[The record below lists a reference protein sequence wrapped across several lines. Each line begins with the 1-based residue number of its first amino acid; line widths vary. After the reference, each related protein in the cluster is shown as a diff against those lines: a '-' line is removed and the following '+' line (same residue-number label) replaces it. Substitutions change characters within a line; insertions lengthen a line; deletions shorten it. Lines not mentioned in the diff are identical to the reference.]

1 MGEQSWIS
9 LLTHEVHGLLYI
21 FGACLLSLV
30 VRVKLFGETRRSL
43 AYMVILALLSGLYF
57 ATETVDPLVY
67 AVHLTPISIALTI
80 LFEGLVPGVAVWA
93 AFTLGG
99 TLIVGNDW
107 LPTIA
112 GTSALMLLGAY
123 FNRSDSGCIPYTR
136 YLRRYILLVATHVAI
151 YLAGAYAIGNGSVD
165 VVAAL
170 GALAGTVVSALL
182 VSAVYHRVKHQEYLQ
197 TELMDAE
204 KYQVI
209 GQMAASISH
218 EIRNPLTTAKGFL
231 QLMGKEGINE
241 ETRERYREYAAQGI
255 NHANAIISD
264 YLNYAKPTREPQQP
278 IDIRAELDGLMPW
291 VTPLSTMADVEIR
304 IQHMKD
310 GPLMM
315 LGEPKKFQQ
324 CMLNILKNG
333 IESMPSGGT
342 MTVMTWTEGGKLCI
356 QVSDTGVGM
365 SEEQLRQIGK
375 PFFTT
380 KEAGTGL
387 GMLVVVQLIQL
398 MSGTIRY
405 KSKPGQGTVCD
416 IRFKRYEPVRLNRT
430 S

>member
-1 MGEQSWIS
+1 MGEQNWIT
-9 LLTHEVHGLLYI
+9 LLTHEFHGLLYI

-30 VRVKLFGETRRSL
+30 VTLKLFGETRRRL
-43 AYMVILALLSGLYF
+43 AYVIILALLSCLYF
-57 ATETVDPLVY
+57 ATETVDPFVY
-67 AVHLTPISIALTI
+67 AVHLTPLSIALAV
-80 LFEGLVPGVAVWA
+80 LFEGLVPGLAAWA
-93 AFTLGG
+93 AFTLCG

-112 GTSALMLLGAY
+112 GTTAMLLLGAY
-123 FNRSDSGCIPYTR
+123 FDRRTTGCVSYAR
-136 YLRRYILLVATHVAI
+136 YLQRYLLLVAMHVAI
-151 YLAGAYAIGNGSVD
+151 YLAWGYGIGNGLPGGR
-165 VVAAL
+165 ATL
-170 GALAGTVVSALL
+170 WTLLGTVVSSLL
-182 VSAVYHRVKHQEYLQ
+182 VSAVYHRVKYQEYLQ
-197 TELMDAE
+197 MELMNAE

-231 QLMGKEGINE
+231 QLMGKKGLNE
-241 ETRERYREYAAQGI
+241 ETRERYREYAAEGI

-291 VTPLSTMADVEIR
+291 VMPLSTMADVEVR

-324 CMLNILKNG
+324 CMLNILKNA
-333 IESMPSGGT
+333 IESMPTGGT

-387 GMLVVVQLIQL
+387 GMLVVIQLVQL

-405 KSKPGQGTVCD
+405 KSKLGQGTVCD
-416 IRFKRYEPVRLNRT
+416 IRFKRYEPVRLERT

>member
-1 MGEQSWIS
+1 MDEQSWIS
-9 LLTHEVHGLLYI
+9 LLAREIHGLLYI
-21 FGACLLSLV
+21 FGACLLLLV
-30 VRVKLFGETRRSL
+30 VTLKMFGEKRRKFSF
-43 AYMVILALLSGLYF
+43 VGILVLLSAVYF
-57 ATETVDPLVY
+57 SIETVDPLVY
-67 AVHLTPISIALTI
+67 ALHLTPIAIALAV
-80 LFEGLVPGVAVWA
+80 LFEGFIPGVATWA
-93 AFTLGG
+93 AFTLCG

-107 LPTIA
+107 LPTAA
-112 GTSALMLLGAY
+112 GTTGLLLIGMY
-123 FNRSDSGCIPYTR
+123 FYRRDPGCIPYVR
-136 YLRRYILLVATHVAI
+136 YLKRYMLVVAAHAAI
-151 YLAGAYAIGNGSVD
+151 YLACAYGMGNGPANLSFT
-165 VVAAL
+165 L
-170 GALAGTVVSALL
+170 WTLAGTFVSTLL
-182 VSAVYHRVKHQEYLQ
+182 VSAVYHRVKHQEHLQ
-197 TELMDAE
+197 MELIDAE

-218 EIRNPLTTAKGFL
+218 EVRNPLTTAKGFL

-241 ETRERYREYAAQGI
+241 ETRERYRSYAQEGI

-264 YLNYAKPTREPQQP
+264 YLNYAKPTREQAQP
-278 IDIRAELDGLMPW
+278 FDIRAELDGLMPW

-304 IQHMKD
+304 IQHVKD

-324 CMLNILKNG
+324 CMLNIIKNA

-342 MTVMTWTEGGKLCI
+342 MTVVTWSEGSKLCI

-405 KSKPGQGTVCD
+405 RSKLGQGTVCD
-416 IRFKRYEPVRLNRT
+416 IRFKRYEH
-430 S
+430 